1 MAKGSRQGGCCFGRR
16 RRRGRRLDQAV
27 SGAGKEGI
35 DELTDQTKA
44 YSEGREM
51 EAHILPS
58 ASLPKHYTAR
68 S

>member
-1 MAKGSRQGGCCFGRR
+1 MTWHALNVSSF
-16 RRRGRRLDQAV
+16 LPIQAV

-58 ASLPKHYTAR
+58 ASLPKHYPIAFNFD
-68 S
+68 SAD